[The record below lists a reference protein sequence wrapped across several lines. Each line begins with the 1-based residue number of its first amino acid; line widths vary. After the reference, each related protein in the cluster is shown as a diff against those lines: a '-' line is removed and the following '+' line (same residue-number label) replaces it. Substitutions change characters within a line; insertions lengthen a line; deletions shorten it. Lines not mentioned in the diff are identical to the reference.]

1 MKAVVM
7 AGGEGSRLRPLT
19 IQRPKPMVPIV
30 GRPVAEHILQLLKDH
45 GITEV
50 VMTVQYLA
58 SNIEDYFGD
67 GSQFGMKIHYSREET
82 PLGTAGSVKN
92 AQEFLK
98 DDTFLVISGD
108 AMTDYN
114 LTKIIEFHREHRAKA
129 TLTLAHV
136 PNPLEYGVIITDEG
150 GRITQFLEKPSW
162 AQVFSDTINTGIYV
176 LEPEV
181 LDYFEPNTVYDFS
194 NELFPLMMKKND
206 PLFGYVAEGYW
217 CDVGNLT
224 EYMRST
230 ADVLQGQAQIKM
242 PGRHIGGDIYVE
254 DGVEIADDARLNG
267 PIYLGQSVRIFSGA
281 VINGPVAIGSY
292 SIVDANATID
302 RSIIWNNSYVG
313 EHAELRGA
321 IIGSQTSI
329 KSKAVL
335 FEGSVIGD
343 DCLIDEGAIIQPG
356 VKIWP
361 KKEIENGAVITSSII
376 WGNHGRRTLFGRFGV
391 TGLVNVDITPE
402 LAAKIGAAYGAVLK
416 KGNHVCVNRD
426 AHRTPRMIKRAIIAG
441 LPSAGVDVWDLTA
454 VPLPVARFY
463 VRTTDSVGG
472 VHIRL
477 SPFDPRVVDIKFF
490 DQNGLDISKATERKI
505 ENMYFR
511 EDFRRVYLDE
521 IGEISYAPNVR
532 ERYTEAF
539 VKSLD
544 INVTRNRNF
553 SLVVDYG
560 HGSSVEFLSPIF
572 NRLNCQVIALNSTM
586 DEAHYSHT
594 LDEFERD
601 RIRLADI
608 TRTLKADM
616 GIRIDTGGEKIFV
629 CDEQGRSLDNNA
641 LLAVM
646 TDLMLRAN
654 PGSMVVVPV
663 TATSAVEVMAK
674 QHKGQVRRVSVMQQ
688 TLAST
693 ASRGDNVVMV
703 GDAVGGYI
711 LPSFHPAFDGMFALV
726 KLMELLA
733 RFDVKLSSVYDNL
746 PEFHQVRKLVDCPR
760 DFKGRVMRLLSENY
774 RDSQAADGV
783 RIAGSGSDW
792 VLIYPDPDRPLFN
805 VLAEAKSHDQ
815 AQALADRYTRV
826 VSSFQQ

>member
-7 AGGEGSRLRPLT
+7 VGGEGSRLRPLT
-19 IQRPKPMVPIV
+19 IQRPKPMVPIA
-30 GRPVAEHILQLLKDH
+30 GRPVAEHILLLLKSH

-67 GSQFGMKIHYSREET
+67 GSQFGMKIRYSREET

-92 AQEFLK
+92 AEEWLK

-108 AMTDYN
+108 ALTDFN
-114 LTKIIEFHREHRAKA
+114 LTAILDFHRERRAKA

-136 PNPLEYGVIITDEG
+136 ANPLEYGVIITDEA

-176 LEPEV
+176 IEPEI
-181 LDYFEPNTVYDFS
+181 LSYFEPNTVYDFS
-194 NELFPLMMKKND
+194 NELFPLMMKQGD
-206 PLFGYVAEGYW
+206 PLYGYVAEGYW
-217 CDVGNLT
+217 CDVGNLS
-224 EYMRST
+224 EYMRAT
-230 ADVLQGQAQIKM
+230 ADILHGNVKLKI
-242 PGRHIGGDIYVE
+242 PGRNIGGDVWAE
-254 DGVEIADDARLNG
+254 EGVEIASDAQLHG
-267 PIYLGQSVRIFSGA
+267 PIYLGQSVRVLQGA
-281 VINGPVAIGSY
+281 TINGPSAIGSY
-292 SIVDANATID
+292 SIVDMNATID
-302 RSIIWNNSYVG
+302 RSIVWSNSYIG

-321 IIGSQTSI
+321 IVGSQTSI

-335 FEGSVIGD
+335 FEGSVVGD

-361 KKEIENGAVITSSII
+361 KKEIENGAVVTTSII
-376 WGNHGRRTLFGRFGV
+376 WGNQGRRTLFGRFGV
-391 TGLVNVDITPE
+391 TGIVNVDITPE

-416 KGNHVCVNRD
+416 KGTRVGVNRD

-441 LPSAGVDVWDLTA
+441 LPSAGVNVWDLQT
-454 VPLPVARFY
+454 VPLPVARY
-463 VRTTDSVGG
+463 YIRTTDAVGG

-477 SPFDPRVVDIKFF
+477 SPFDQRVVDIKFF
-490 DQNGLDISKATERKI
+490 DQNGLDISKTTERKI

-521 IGEISYAPNVR
+521 IGEISYAQNVI

-539 VKSLD
+539 LKAFDL
-544 INVTRNRNF
+544 NLTRARHYNM
-553 SLVVDYG
+553 VVDYG
-560 HGSSVEFLSPIF
+560 HGSSVEVLSPIF
-572 NRLNCQVIALNSTM
+572 NKLNCEVIALNSTM

-594 LDEFERD
+594 VDEFERD
-601 RIRLADI
+601 KARLADI
-608 TRTLKADM
+608 TRTLKADL
-616 GIRIDTGGEKIFV
+616 GARIDTGGEKLFV

-654 PGSMVVVPV
+654 PGTTVVVPV
-663 TATSAVEVMAK
+663 TATSAVEAMAAL
-674 QHKGQVRRVSVMQQ
+674 HKGHVRRVSVMQQ
-688 TLAST
+688 MLAS
-693 ASRGDNVVMV
+693 AAGRGDGVVMV

-711 LPSFHPAFDGMFALV
+711 LPSFHPAFDGMFALA

-733 RFDVKLSSVYDNL
+733 RFDVKLSTLYDSL
-746 PEFHQVRKLVDCPR
+746 PPFFQVRKLVDCPR
-760 DFKGRVMRLLSENY
+760 DYKGRVMRLLSENY
-774 RDSQAADGV
+774 RESQAADGV
-783 RIAGSGSDW
+783 RIQASGDDW
-792 VLIYPDPDRPLFN
+792 VLIFPDPDRPLFN
-805 VLAEAKSHDQ
+805 VLAEARTHDQ
-815 AQALADRYTRV
+815 AQALADRYARV